1 MDAPLSLWICRA
13 LWAALPVTLGDL
25 LADVLA
31 GHEGPGRWVA
41 IVAAWLGWA
50 IGLGSTLVRD
60 PRALTVLRVLAP
72 VPVVVALLAAVA
84 ATPGPA
90 GWVGVAIGAVLAVV
104 SFSAPIGEWA
114 IDGGSYGD
122 EHRSPLRCP
131 AALLAGPVPLTWV
144 LTVGPAIGAV
154 VAALDEAW
162 VPAAVLAATGA
173 ATARVGGRSLD
184 RLARRALVFV
194 PAGVTL
200 VDALALAEPVLLAR
214 RSVTR
219 VGPAHADTTALDL
232 SVGATGLIVQV
243 DLDTPVSLVRATRR
257 NQVAEAVET
266 TSVLIAPTRP
276 GVFLRIAEE
285 RGLKVRRD

>member
-13 LWAALPVTLGDL
+13 LWAVLPLTLGDL

-31 GHEGPGRWVA
+31 GRDGPGRWVA

-50 IGLGSTLVRD
+50 IGLGATLVRD

-72 VPVVVALLAAVA
+72 VPVVVALLAAFV

-90 GWVGVAIGAVLAVV
+90 GWIGVALGAVLAVV
-104 SFSAPIGEWA
+104 AFSAPIGEWA

-131 AALLAGPVPLTWV
+131 APLLAGPVPLAWV
-144 LTVGPAIGAV
+144 LTVGPALGTVI
-154 VAALDEAW
+154 AALEEAW
-162 VPAAVLAATGA
+162 VPAVALAIIGVL
-173 ATARVGGRSLD
+173 TARVGGRSLD

-219 VGPAHADTTALDL
+219 IGPAHADTTALDL
-232 SVGATGLIVQV
+232 SVGATGLIVEV

-276 GVFLRIAEE
+276 GEFLRLAEE
-285 RGLKVRRD
+285 RGLQVRRD

>member
-1 MDAPLSLWICRA
+1 
-13 LWAALPVTLGDL
+13 
-25 LADVLA
+25 
-31 GHEGPGRWVA
+31 
-41 IVAAWLGWA
+41 
-50 IGLGSTLVRD
+50 
-60 PRALTVLRVLAP
+60 
-72 VPVVVALLAAVA
+72 
-84 ATPGPA
+84 
-90 GWVGVAIGAVLAVV
+90 
-104 SFSAPIGEWA
+104 
-114 IDGGSYGD
+114 
-122 EHRSPLRCP
+122 
-131 AALLAGPVPLTWV
+131 
-144 LTVGPAIGAV
+144 
-154 VAALDEAW
+154 
-162 VPAAVLAATGA
+162 
-173 ATARVGGRSLD
+173 
-184 RLARRALVFV
+184 VFV